1 MGGPLERWAAA
12 RASSCEPAAQ
22 SGHAAVRAARRGAS
36 AGRGW
41 RPRRR
46 VRCRCEGNRPPR
58 RHTCVCVR
66 VCVRACVRVCACV
79 CVCVCMC
86 ICIWFYHGWPPTE
99 RANVVAAGGL
109 RSAASNCSS
118 RPSCARSMAPGD
130 GQAWHGPALTQA
142 DGGAIYCHRG
152 RSGGGAPPE
161 CEGQPRPENVRP
173 RRPRQQAVAPPR
185 RYFQHAVAPSAALS
199 PGGGGADR
207 RARCAAAVASA
218 ASTA

>member
-46 VRCRCEGNRPPR
+46 VRRRCEGNRPPR
-58 RHTCVCVR
+58 RHTCTCR
-66 VCVRACVRVCACV
+66 VCVCACV
-79 CVCVCMC
+79 FVCVCVRPCVCMRACACMC
-86 ICIWFYHGWPPTE
+86 ICIWFHHGWPPTE

-118 RPSCARSMAPGD
+118 RPSCARSMAPG
-130 GQAWHGPALTQA
+130 GVGRRGMGRLWHRPMAAPYAATGV
-142 DGGAIYCHRG
+142 GA
-152 RSGGGAPPE
+152 A
-161 CEGQPRPENVRP
+161 
-173 RRPRQQAVAPPR
+173 
-185 RYFQHAVAPSAALS
+185 AALLRSARGS
-199 PGGGGADR
+199 PGPKMCVPGDR
-207 RARCAAAVASA
+207 GSKL
-218 ASTA
+218 